1 MVYLGK
7 SIERNMYFGAKV
19 ELFKRAS
26 EMRKNPTEAEKV
38 LWKPPP
44 LPGERG
50 IRGGEA

>member
-26 EMRKNPTEAEKV
+26 EMRKTQLKQRKYYGNF
-38 LWKPPP
+38 
-44 LPGERG
+44 
-50 IRGGEA
+50 